1 MTAPISVA
9 PEEARK
15 DYIATCF
22 KMTHAELFQELMRVH
37 QAAGQLMDEQVRRA
51 EGQAFTDGFIAGFG
65 ESGEGFNSECGASS
79 NDIVDLCKESRNKW
93 MEEKYGNRT

>member
-1 MTAPISVA
+1 MTAPIAVA

-37 QAAGQLMDEQVRRA
+37 QAAGQLMDEQVKRA
-51 EGQAFTDGFIAGFG
+51 LEAQRVNIVKSIEHYVQDMDRDYKEFGNEIAGLIE
-65 ESGEGFNSECGASS
+65 ES
-79 NDIVDLCKESRNKW
+79 KE
-93 MEEKYGNRT
+93 

>member
-1 MTAPISVA
+1 MTAPIAIA

-37 QAAGQLMDEQVRRA
+37 QAAGQLMDEQVKRA
-51 EGQAFTDGFIAGFG
+51 LEAQRSNIVKSIEHYVKDMDREYREFGNEIAGLIE
-65 ESGEGFNSECGASS
+65 ESQA
-79 NDIVDLCKESRNKW
+79 
-93 MEEKYGNRT
+93 

>member
-37 QAAGQLMDEQVRRA
+37 QAAGQLMDEQIKRA
-51 EGQAFTDGFIAGFG
+51 EGHAFMDGFLVGFH
-65 ESGEGFNSECGASS
+65 ESGEGFNAECSHA
-79 NDIVDLCKESRNKW
+79 NDIIGLCKESRDRW
-93 MEEKYGNRT
+93 MEEKYGNNT

>member
-1 MTAPISVA
+1 MTAPIAVA

-37 QAAGQLMDEQVRRA
+37 QAAGQLMDEQVKRA
-51 EGQAFTDGFIAGFG
+51 LEAQRANIVKTIENYVMDMDREYRELGNEIAGLIE
-65 ESGEGFNSECGASS
+65 ESQE
-79 NDIVDLCKESRNKW
+79 
-93 MEEKYGNRT
+93 

>member
-1 MTAPISVA
+1 MTAPIAIA

-37 QAAGQLMDEQVRRA
+37 QAAGQLMDEQVKRA
-51 EGQAFTDGFIAGFG
+51 LEMQRSNIVKSIEHYVKDMDREYRELGNEIAGLIE
-65 ESGEGFNSECGASS
+65 ESQE
-79 NDIVDLCKESRNKW
+79 
-93 MEEKYGNRT
+93 

>member
-1 MTAPISVA
+1 MTAPIAVA

-37 QAAGQLMDEQVRRA
+37 QAAGQLMDEQVKRA
-51 EGQAFTDGFIAGFG
+51 LEAQRANIVKSIEHYVKDMDREYREFGNEIAGLIE
-65 ESGEGFNSECGASS
+65 ESQE
-79 NDIVDLCKESRNKW
+79 
-93 MEEKYGNRT
+93 

>member
-1 MTAPISVA
+1 MTAPIAVA

-37 QAAGQLMDEQVRRA
+37 QAAGQLMDEQVKRA
-51 EGQAFTDGFIAGFG
+51 LEAQRANIVKSIENYVMDMDREYKEFGNEIAGLI
-65 ESGEGFNSECGASS
+65 E
-79 NDIVDLCKESRNKW
+79 KEQV
-93 MEEKYGNRT
+93 

>member
-1 MTAPISVA
+1 MTAPIAVA

-37 QAAGQLMDEQVRRA
+37 QAAGQLIDEQVKRA
-51 EGQAFTDGFIAGFG
+51 LEAQRANIVKSIENYVMDMDRDYKEFGNEIAGLIEKG
-65 ESGEGFNSECGASS
+65 EA
-79 NDIVDLCKESRNKW
+79 
-93 MEEKYGNRT
+93 

>member
-1 MTAPISVA
+1 MTAPIAIA

-37 QAAGQLMDEQVRRA
+37 QAAGQLMDEQVKRA
-51 EGQAFTDGFIAGFG
+51 LEMQRSNIVKSIEHYVKDMDREYRESGNEIAGLIE
-65 ESGEGFNSECGASS
+65 ESQE
-79 NDIVDLCKESRNKW
+79 
-93 MEEKYGNRT
+93 

>member
-1 MTAPISVA
+1 MTAPIAVA

-37 QAAGQLMDEQVRRA
+37 PAAGQLMDEQVKRA
-51 EGQAFTDGFIAGFG
+51 LEAQRANIVKIIEHYVKDMDREYRELGNEIAGL
-65 ESGEGFNSECGASS
+65 
-79 NDIVDLCKESRNKW
+79 I
-93 MEEKYGNRT
+93 EETQE